1 MVRKAGITRCC
12 LTMKNLIAEMKKF
25 LITLT
30 ICTALVSVSI
40 AQDPNF
46 SQFFASPM
54 TLNPALTGK
63 FDGVYRF
70 AANYR
75 NQWPSI
81 SNAYTTMT
89 ASLDMSILKDRI
101 PDIDQFG
108 VGIMGYSDKAADGAL
123 NSTYYALSVAYH
135 KGLDE
140 NGYHQI
146 GAGFQG
152 TYMSKRLNTQ
162 KLTFGDQLTPFG
174 FTNVT
179 NESFAS
185 QQVNL
190 SYVDVNAGV
199 IYTGSTNGYNN
210 FYLGASMYHLNRP
223 KETFQKGDFVLNTR
237 TTIQAGAKI
246 PVGTYNAVHIAAN
259 HSMQAKARN
268 TMIGGAYA
276 LNVNNDE
283 ENPTN
288 LYVGTWYRFEDAL
301 IPYVGLEFNE
311 WHFGVS
317 YDVNTSSLKA
327 ASNSRGGIELSLI
340 YIKKPVDPNA
350 KKLNCPKF

>member
-1 MVRKAGITRCC
+1 
-12 LTMKNLIAEMKKF
+12 MKKF
-25 LITLT
+25 ISSLT
-30 ICTALVSVSI
+30 VCLAFAGVAT

-89 ASLDMSILKDRI
+89 ASLDMSVLKSRI
-101 PDIDQFG
+101 PETDQFG
-108 VGIMGYSDKAADGAL
+108 IGIMGYSDKAGDGAL
-123 NSTYYALSVAYH
+123 NSTYYGLSVAYH

-140 NGYHQI
+140 NGYHQL

-152 TYMSKRLNTQ
+152 TYMNKRLNTDGLKFQ
-162 KLTFGDQLTPFG
+162 DMLTPFG
-174 FTNVT
+174 FTGVT
-179 NESFAS
+179 SESFS
-185 QQVNL
+185 SKQVNL
-190 SYVDVNAGV
+190 NYFDLNAGLL
-199 IYTGSTNGYNN
+199 YTGSTNGYNS
-210 FYLGASMYHLNRP
+210 FYLGASMYHINRP
-223 KETFQKGDFVLNTR
+223 RETFQEGNFVLNAR
-237 TTIQAGAKI
+237 TTIQGGTKI
-246 PVGTYNAVHIAAN
+246 PVGTYNSVHLAAN
-259 HSMQAKARN
+259 HSMQAKAHN
-268 TMIGGAYA
+268 TMLGGAFC

-288 LYVGTWYRFEDAL
+288 FYLGTWYRFKDAL
-301 IPYVGLEFNE
+301 IPYVGLEFGE
-311 WHFGVS
+311 WHFGAS

-327 ASNSRGGIELSLI
+327 ASNSRGGMEISLI
-340 YIKKPVDPNA
+340 YIKKPTDPNA